1 MDGSMTDKTSAQAED
16 RAMPDLQSLLAD
28 QHKGRKKR
36 RWWWLLLLL
45 LIAGAGGGY
54 VYMTREQAAAG
65 PQFATQPV
73 RAATL
78 RVTVTATGNL
88 EPTNQVEVGSELSGR
103 VASVF
108 VDDDDRVTKGQV
120 LAELNTSALEDTV
133 RRSEA
138 AVAVAEAS
146 RRQSEATAA
155 EARAKM
161 ARYREVAR
169 LSNNKVPSQTEM
181 ETAEAELARAEADVA
196 SARASVSQAEASLN
210 SEYTNLEKARIKS
223 PINGVVL
230 LRAVDPGQA
239 VAASLQAV
247 TLFTLAEDLTKMEL
261 QVDVDEADV
270 GQVEAGQK
278 AVFTVDAWPDRRFE
292 AEITRV
298 GFNATDTDG
307 VISYPAVLRVANDDL
322 ILRPGMTATAE
333 ITTLEHENALLV
345 PNAALRF
352 TPTAQTAGSSSGS
365 GFLSM
370 IMPRPPQRRAAQ
382 QQQLPQLAPGERQ
395 LWVLRDGQAVAVS
408 VTTGATNGQMTEILA
423 GELKEGDRVIVQ
435 SLGARS

>member
-1 MDGSMTDKTSAQAED
+1 MDGSMTNNTGVQAESHGT
-16 RAMPDLQSLLAD
+16 PDLQALLDD
-28 QHKGRKKR
+28 QDSGHRMR

-45 LIAGAGGGY
+45 LIAGGVGGY
-54 VYMTREQAAAG
+54 FYMSRQQATG
-65 PQFATQPV
+65 VPQFVTQPV
-73 RAATL
+73 RTETL
-78 RVTVTATGNL
+78 TVTVTATGNL

-103 VASVF
+103 IASVF

-120 LAELNTSALEDTV
+120 LAELNTSALEDSV
-133 RRSEA
+133 RKAEA

-146 RRQSEATAA
+146 RRLAEATAA

-181 ETAEAELARAEADVA
+181 EAAEAELARAEAEVA
-196 SARASVSQAEASLN
+196 SAKASVAQAEAGLN
-210 SEYTNLEKARIKS
+210 SDYTNLEKARIKS

-247 TLFTLAEDLTKMEL
+247 TLFTLAEDLAKMEL

-270 GQVEAGQK
+270 GQVQAGQK
-278 AVFTVDAWPDRRFE
+278 ASFTVDAWPERRFE

-307 VISYPAVLRVANDDL
+307 VISYPAVLRVSNDDL

-333 ITTLEHENALLV
+333 ITTLEHENALVV

-352 TPTAQTAGSSSGS
+352 TPTAPTEGTSSGS
-365 GFLSM
+365 GILSM
-370 IMPRPPQRRAAQ
+370 IMPRPPQRRSS
-382 QQQLPQLAPGERQ
+382 QQQLAALAPGERQ
-395 LWVLRDGQAVAVS
+395 LWVLRDGQPVALQ
-408 VTTGATNGQMTEILA
+408 VTTGATNGQVTEILA
-423 GELKEGDRVIVQ
+423 GDLTLDDRVIVQ
-435 SLGARS
+435 AVGAGS